1 MGPAVERLRR
11 QIRSREYVV
20 DTEAVA
26 EAMLRRRPEL
36 AEVSAGRPSAGSALI
51 ADGWD
56 VEEVSARLGH
66 RDSGVTHSIYIHA
79 YESAKRSAARAARLE
94 GMYGDAGAAHRVG
107 ETDPLRRRGRG

>member
-36 AEVSAGRPSAGSALI
+36 AEVSAGRPSA
-51 ADGWD
+51 
-56 VEEVSARLGH
+56 ARL
-66 RDSGVTHSIYIHA
+66 
-79 YESAKRSAARAARLE
+79 RASTAPTTCAPVEPRNKPHLK
-94 GMYGDAGAAHRVG
+94 
-107 ETDPLRRRGRG
+107 